1 MKKINHKIYPPTFR
15 KYFPQFFTII
25 EHAHSNNPC
34 TTHAVLQ
41 LDSSREYD
49 SLAASLHKY

>member
-25 EHAHSNNPC
+25 EHAHSINPC

-41 LDSSREYD
+41 FDSSREYD